1 MKLITRVKMRRAYNS
16 GDWEKARFYANKL
29 ITKKGENGLAKS
41 VIIRSYWNQGDLEKL
56 GELLA
61 VWKDSELDFI
71 RKKYENSAG
80 ISDESDE
87 LLRPNTYKEW
97 NCENLASNFVQEGDV
112 LWFKTPNMW
121 VYWKMPSAFDLD
133 KTSPSLLELAAEL
146 LLRPWE
152 KSTKMAFSKKRDFG
166 ENYSLSF
173 SAGTDSTAAMLLMP
187 ENTILGYH
195 QRDYVSMIDHRNAM
209 NLIGHVKKERDVI
222 IVKSNHE
229 QIRSNYGK
237 SNGFST
243 DYAAGVHLILLADYL
258 DLKGVAF
265 GLVIENAW
273 LKKGAEYRDFAETT
287 HWKYWSKRFNEA
299 GLHLVLPVN
308 MISEA
313 GCMKVCHSNEI
324 GQHLNS
330 CMRGNGETGCG
341 KCWKC
346 FHKNGPIG
354 REIDCS
360 SHEISTFLQKRPLRT
375 GMHSLW
381 AIKGMNLEHLV
392 PDLKPLLE
400 QDFSWWENYY
410 TPGLE
415 LLPIE
420 LREIIE
426 DNLKLN
432 LEIMRDHSKLTNVN
446 LFPE

>member
-1 MKLITRVKMRRAYNS
+1 MRNAYNS
-16 GDWEKARFYANKL
+16 GKWEKSRSFANKL
-29 ITKKGENGLAKS
+29 LSKPDDSKLAKS
-41 VIIRSYWNQGDLEKL
+41 VIIRSYWNEGNIRKV

-61 VWKDSELDFI
+61 IWQDSELDFI
-71 RKKYENSAG
+71 RDKYENAIGTSNESA
-80 ISDESDE
+80 E
-87 LLRPNTYKEW
+87 LPKPNTNKEW
-97 NCENLASNFVQEGDV
+97 NSENLASNFVQEGDV

-121 VYWKMPSAFDLD
+121 VYWKMPSDFDLD

-152 KSTKMAFSKKRDFG
+152 KSTKRSFSSKRDFG
-166 ENYSLSF
+166 KNYSLSF

-195 QRDYVSMIDHRNAM
+195 QRDYDSMIDHRNAL
-209 NLIGHVKKERDVI
+209 NLIDYVKKERDVI

-265 GLVIENAW
+265 GLVIENGW
-273 LKKGAEYRDFAETT
+273 LKKGAKYRDFAETT

-299 GLHLVLPVN
+299 GLHLLLPVN

-313 GCMKVCHSNEI
+313 GCMKICHSNEI
-324 GQHLNS
+324 SQHLNS
-330 CMRGNGETGCG
+330 CMRGNGKTGCG

-392 PDLKPLLE
+392 PDLKPLLQ

-410 TPGLE
+410 SPGLE
-415 LLPIE
+415 LLPLD
-420 LREIIE
+420 LRDDLE
-426 DNLKLN
+426 DNLKIH
-432 LEIMRDHSKLTNVN
+432 LEVLKDHSKLTDVD